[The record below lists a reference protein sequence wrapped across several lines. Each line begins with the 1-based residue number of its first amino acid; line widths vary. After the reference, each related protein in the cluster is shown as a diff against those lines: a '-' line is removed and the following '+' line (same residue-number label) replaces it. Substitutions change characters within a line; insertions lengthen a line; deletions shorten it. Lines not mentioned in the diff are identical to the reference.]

1 MGMGPGNGGL
11 GLSTSRYGTYI
22 VVHAAYVH
30 TFLDW
35 IYWGG
40 ADVGRSGTIAVCT
53 ALCVCLGG
61 SDYTSGWWVL
71 VSPVDRSRWVDLV
84 WGFPRG
90 CMSSC
95 VCNELCVYLVVFY
108 FLPIVMVIWY
118 FSYYSFWYHD
128 LHMSN

>member
-22 VVHAAYVH
+22 VVHAAYVR

-53 ALCVCLGG
+53 AICVCLGG
-61 SDYTSGWWVL
+61 SVYTSWMVGA
-71 VSPVDRSRWVDLV
+71 
-84 WGFPRG
+84 GFPGRSVSMG
-90 CMSSC
+90 
-95 VCNELCVYLVVFY
+95 
-108 FLPIVMVIWY
+108 
-118 FSYYSFWYHD
+118 
-128 LHMSN
+128 